1 MTPMQWP
8 ALRAQWC
15 YMSPLII
22 LLGRVA
28 TVQARRLNL
37 PDWFITSF
45 LAKAD
50 YPQFQR
56 ERYI

>member
-1 MTPMQWP
+1 
-8 ALRAQWC
+8 
-15 YMSPLII
+15 MSPLII